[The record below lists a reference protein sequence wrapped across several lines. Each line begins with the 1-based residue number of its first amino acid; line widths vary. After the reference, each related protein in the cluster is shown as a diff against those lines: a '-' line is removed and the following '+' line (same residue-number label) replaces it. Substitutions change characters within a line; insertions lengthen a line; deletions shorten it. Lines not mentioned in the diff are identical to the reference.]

1 MGYRRKTVENTK
13 KIARKLLR
21 YEEAKEYYG
30 LGRTKLTELAK
41 EAHAILR
48 VDGVVWI
55 DIETMNE
62 FLYTF
67 RE

>member
-1 MGYRRKTVENTK
+1 MGYKRQAVEGTRKMS
-13 KIARKLLR
+13 RKLYR

-30 LGRTKLTELAK
+30 LGRTKLTALAK
-41 EAHAILR
+41 EAHAIIR
-48 VDGVVWI
+48 IDGIVWI